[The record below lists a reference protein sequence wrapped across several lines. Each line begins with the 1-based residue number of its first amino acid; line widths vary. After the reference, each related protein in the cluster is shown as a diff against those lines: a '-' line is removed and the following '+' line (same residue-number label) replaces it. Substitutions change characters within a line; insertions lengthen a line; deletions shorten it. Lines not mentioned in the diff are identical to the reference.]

1 LPALDQPSTPGSR
14 ALGHPP
20 NPVLDRRLRP
30 YPDAVFTL
38 LKETPSLR
46 RFFAAFFQSQVG
58 TGAAYVA
65 LLLVAYQRLHSGWA
79 IALVLL
85 GEFLPGI
92 VLAPVF
98 GSLADRMSRRRLAIF
113 GDLTRAGCFVA
124 IALIPSF
131 AATVVFA
138 LLAGVGTALFRPAI
152 NAALPGLVAPER
164 RSQLTA
170 IFYACVNVGV
180 MIGPA
185 LTALLLLVT
194 QPPVVLL
201 ANALTFVVS
210 ALLLAKVDLGPQPDE
225 RMQAATGGGGS
236 LLAQTREGARAV
248 ARMRGVSVLMAV
260 GALVVLTG
268 AMFNVVAPLLATGP
282 LHARGSGYSI
292 LMALYGAGMVAG
304 SWSNAR
310 AGSNVDDLRRRW
322 LLGIALS
329 GSAMALA
336 AVAPNLGLA
345 MIAFTLIGL
354 GENLL
359 VGPEMRLVQE
369 LVADRLL
376 GRVFGFKDV
385 LENIAFVTAFL
396 AAGAL
401 LSLAG
406 VRAVF
411 AGAGLL
417 TLAVAGV
424 GAFAFRRR
432 AVGRPALVA
441 GD

>member
-1 LPALDQPSTPGSR
+1 MLK
-14 ALGHPP
+14 
-20 NPVLDRRLRP
+20 
-30 YPDAVFTL
+30 L

-46 RFFAAFFQSQVG
+46 RFFAAFLQSQLG

-65 LLLVAYQRLHSGWA
+65 LLLVAYQRLHSGWG

-92 VLAPVF
+92 VLAPLF
-98 GSLADRMSRRRLAIF
+98 GSLADRSSRRALAIC
-113 GDLTRAGCFVA
+113 GDLTRAGSFVA

-131 AATVVFA
+131 AATVLLA
-138 LLAGVGTALFRPAI
+138 LLAGVGTAMFRPAI
-152 NAALPGLVAPER
+152 NAALPGMVAPER

-180 MIGPA
+180 MLGPA
-185 LTALLLLVT
+185 VTALLLLVT
-194 QPPVVLL
+194 VAPVVLIV
-201 ANALTFVVS
+201 NALTFVVS
-210 ALLLAKVDLGPQPDE
+210 AVLLAGVDLGPREDE
-225 RMQAATGGGGS
+225 RPETRVAAGPGTLWS
-236 LLAQTREGARAV
+236 ETRAGARAV
-248 ARMRGVSVLMAV
+248 ARLPGVSVLMGV

-268 AMFNVVAPLLATGP
+268 AMFNVAAPLLATGP
-282 LHARGSGYSI
+282 LHSRGAGYSI
-292 LMALYGAGMVAG
+292 LMAFYGAGMVAG

-310 AGSNVDDLRRRW
+310 AGSDVDGLRRRW

-329 GSAMALA
+329 GAAMAVA
-336 AVAPNLGLA
+336 ALAPNLGLA
-345 MIAFTLIGL
+345 MIAFTVIGL

-369 LVADRLL
+369 LVAARLL
-376 GRVFGFKDV
+376 GRVFAFKDV
-385 LENIAFVTAFL
+385 LENVAFVTAFL

-411 AGAGLL
+411 AGAGVL
-417 TLAVAGV
+417 TLAVASA
-424 GAFAFRRR
+424 GALAFRRR
-432 AVGRPALVA
+432 GVVAPALA
-441 GD
+441 PGE